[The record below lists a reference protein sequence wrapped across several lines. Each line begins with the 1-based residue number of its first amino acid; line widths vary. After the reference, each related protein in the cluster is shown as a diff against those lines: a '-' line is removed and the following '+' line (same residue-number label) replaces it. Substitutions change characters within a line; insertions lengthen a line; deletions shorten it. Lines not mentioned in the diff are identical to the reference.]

1 MATDDFKIRRCK
13 TRDEPAVY
21 EVCLKT
27 GDAGNDATQLHDD
40 PRALGHIYVGPY
52 MKLEPEFAFVLE
64 DHLGVCGY
72 VLGALDSVKFYQ
84 AYLNEWLPPIRV
96 QHPEPTGNPATWTP
110 TEKIYYEYYHP
121 DIFYPQPINKYPS
134 HMHIDLLSRAQGQ
147 GWGTRMVG
155 TLVDELKRKGSPG
168 VHLAMNA
175 VNYRAYGFY
184 QKLGFHQLA
193 RLCDTIYLGKLL
205 D

>member
-1 MATDDFKIRRCK
+1 
-13 TRDEPAVY
+13 
-21 EVCLKT
+21 
-27 GDAGNDATQLHDD
+27 
-40 PRALGHIYVGPY
+40 
-52 MKLEPEFAFVLE
+52 
-64 DHLGVCGY
+64 
-72 VLGALDSVKFYQ
+72 
-84 AYLNEWLPPIRV
+84 
-96 QHPEPTGNPATWTP
+96 
-110 TEKIYYEYYHP
+110 
-121 DIFYPQPINKYPS
+121 
-134 HMHIDLLSRAQGQ
+134 
-147 GWGTRMVG
+147 MVG